1 MRDPLLHT
9 QTDRHTDI
17 MLLLYK
23 DFIIIFKVLRISSIV
38 STLTNFQKSLQQ
50 KKKINEEKE
59 KNLPNEDEI
68 CKEQIDYIQTKRKTM

>member
-1 MRDPLLHT
+1 
-9 QTDRHTDI
+9 
-17 MLLLYK
+17 MLLLYN

-38 STLTNFQKSLQQ
+38 STLTNLQKPLQQ

-59 KNLPNEDEI
+59 KNLANEDEI

>member
-38 STLTNFQKSLQQ
+38 STLTNFQNSLQQ
-50 KKKINEEKE
+50 KKKVIEEKQ
-59 KNLPNEDEI
+59 KNLLNKDEI
-68 CKEQIDYIQTKRKTM
+68 WKEQIDYIQTKRKTM